1 MSKRVGLLVPSS
13 NTVMEADFYRNLP
26 ASVTVHTGR
35 MYMESTTVQGEGLML
50 DEYTLPAAKILAT
63 AKPDVVVFGCTSAGA
78 LRGNA
83 YDTELCQR
91 ISEVTGRPTISVIES
106 VRRKLSATRA
116 TRVAVL
122 TPYVDELNRRI
133 KASVEADGIKVVA
146 IHGMDISINFD
157 LALVEPSQIVE
168 FAQQRLGTR
177 PQADALFIS
186 CTNYQAVSALPRLQ
200 DVYKIPVVT
209 SNQAA
214 LEAVCRALSV
224 KPMDAA
230 LARGFSISH
239 DADQRGDVGRPK
251 KSERRSEKKSERG

>member
-1 MSKRVGLLVPSS
+1 MTKRVGLLVPSS

-122 TPYVDELNRRI
+122 TP
-133 KASVEADGIKVVA
+133 
-146 IHGMDISINFD
+146 
-157 LALVEPSQIVE
+157 
-168 FAQQRLGTR
+168 
-177 PQADALFIS
+177 
-186 CTNYQAVSALPRLQ
+186 
-200 DVYKIPVVT
+200 
-209 SNQAA
+209 
-214 LEAVCRALSV
+214 LEASGDGGLHRQPNSHPLPERFRLVLDRNGEPIFLKALQV
-224 KPMDAA
+224 AA
-230 LARGFSISH
+230 DCVGHHITRFFERVAFRDQPRQRRTSH
-239 DADQRGDVGRPK
+239 RVAGLLRRLEDHRITVLGRGDGFFAYHNKFSLIPA
-251 KSERRSEKKSERG
+251 SP